1 MTHAPARRAP
11 LHVTLLAALGCLI
24 ALAIA
29 PPAAR
34 AADRDSIR
42 DFLNV
47 TGFDIAL
54 DSIAFSAGSAPQML
68 GVQPDAFGADWTR
81 VSGSVFDTA
90 IMRKMALDILEQTL
104 TQENLDH
111 AVDFYAS
118 DLGQRLV
125 EVENASHSESDDSI
139 AQTGGAEIL
148 ADLSETDRGQARIAT
163 LERMMAAIDS
173 AGMSLRAIQEIQVRF
188 LVSAAAAG
196 VIELR
201 MDPEELRAAM
211 KTQEDEMRTALME
224 SSMKSAAF
232 TYKDISDADLIAYA
246 EALEAPQMQEVYQL
260 LNAVQ
265 YEIMANRFEVL
276 AARMADLHPGQDI

>member
-11 LHVTLLAALGCLI
+11 LHVTLFAALGCLI

-211 KTQEDEMRTALME
+211 KTQEDEMRAALME